1 MSLTRAVW
9 NAIAVVAVC
18 ATVSAHHSTV
28 AYLPQSIAIHDA
40 TIDKVLWS
48 NPHIILAFSVK
59 AASGAATS
67 WSVETGSPTSVAQLG
82 WNRNSVKV
90 GDKVTVEL
98 YPAKNGAHV
107 GRLRKLIYPDGRE
120 LLDTQNPTA
129 LKP

>member
-1 MSLTRAVW
+1 MSLTRAAW
-9 NAIAVVAVC
+9 IAAAVVALC
-18 ATVSAHHSTV
+18 ATVFAHHSTV
-28 AYLPQSIAIHDA
+28 AYLPQSIALHDA
-40 TIDKVLWS
+40 TIEKVLWS

-59 AASGAATS
+59 SSGGAATS
-67 WSVETGSPTSVAQLG
+67 WSVETGSPTSVAQFG

-107 GRLRKLIYPDGRE
+107 GRLKKLIYTNGRE
-120 LLDTQNPTA
+120 LLDTQNPTG